1 MKKII
6 AMICVL
12 ALCFV
17 FVACGDEP
25 VDAAG
30 NAAQENN
37 DALVDAD
44 NAITDALGSLGDD
57 IKGFLNDIN

>member
-6 AMICVL
+6 ALICAL
-12 ALCFV
+12 CLCFV
-17 FVACGDEP
+17 LVACGDG

-44 NAITDALGSLGDD
+44 NAITDALGDLGDD
-57 IKGFLNDIN
+57 IQGLLDQIN